1 MVGTTVSV
9 KPQSWRVRWGRA
21 SDLVVPG
28 KQRETHGRGPGHGVH
43 YISALEP
50 FPPRRPLLF
59 LSTTSRERHRVMT
72 GKEGANP
79 LIKSESP

>member
-28 KQRETHGRGPGHGVH
+28 KQRETRKGTRTWCALYQCPWTHFLQGGP
-43 YISALEP
+43 SSS
-50 FPPRRPLLF
+50 FPPPP
-59 LSTTSRERHRVMT
+59 ENARVMT